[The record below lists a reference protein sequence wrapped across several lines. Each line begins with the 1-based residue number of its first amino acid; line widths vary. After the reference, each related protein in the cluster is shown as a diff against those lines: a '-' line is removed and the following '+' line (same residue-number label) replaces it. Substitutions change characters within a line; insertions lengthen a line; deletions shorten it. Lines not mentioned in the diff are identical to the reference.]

1 MASVY
6 LYRTTSIPSDVTFRY
21 EITTIENAD
30 ITMDQPVSPMALPQ
44 EDANENILVKME
56 GNTQSVNI
64 SWKVIGSSTAILK
77 KASTVLTTGVI
88 EDDADGTSS
97 YGSWTDIGYVES
109 GDVVSALLTSFQGI
123 SLNDRYFIKFPNVKG
138 IMEGFITRMYFS
150 ISGDSPV
157 IWSGNISFT
166 VGNVISMYDADSS
179 SEPRNISAS
188 QVGSTG
194 STSDNPKTKIRLR
207 WQAPSDSASAIT
219 FYKVYMKEV
228 DKPFTLIEEFA
239 DSGLDGAVSGDSSY
253 KERAVTTGLPYNAV
267 SGDTY
272 YFKISAVN
280 GTGNDKIEGIK
291 SNIIVEEFP

>member
-1 MASVY
+1 
-6 LYRTTSIPSDVTFRY
+6 
-21 EITTIENAD
+21 
-30 ITMDQPVSPMALPQ
+30 
-44 EDANENILVKME
+44 
-56 GNTQSVNI
+56 
-64 SWKVIGSSTAILK
+64 
-77 KASTVLTTGVI
+77 
-88 EDDADGTSS
+88 
-97 YGSWTDIGYVES
+97 
-109 GDVVSALLTSFQGI
+109 
-123 SLNDRYFIKFPNVKG
+123 
-138 IMEGFITRMYFS
+138 MEGFMTRMDFS

-253 KERAVTTGLPYNAV
+253 KERAVTTGLQYNAV